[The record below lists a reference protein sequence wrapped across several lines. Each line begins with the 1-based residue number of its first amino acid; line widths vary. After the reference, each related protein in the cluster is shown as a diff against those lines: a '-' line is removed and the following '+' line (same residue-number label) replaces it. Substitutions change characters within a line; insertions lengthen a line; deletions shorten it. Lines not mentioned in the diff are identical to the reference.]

1 MARAD
6 LLSILYTKKMSP
18 LEFHFESLRPPV
30 GLYDL
35 LSPYDIRY
43 MNSIATHPKLASKIA
58 KKTKLLNEVMESRN
72 FRKLVQGTNRICYKN
87 FTYPELVCKVA
98 LDRVGLKDT
107 PDEFRNQMVLKPF
120 ITKVFEVSEFG
131 QVGMFERV
139 EPITSLQQFL
149 SIAPDVF
156 DLICKFLSNNTYALE
171 DIGSDYYLNYGLRK
185 GFGPVL
191 LDFPYLVEL
200 DPAKLVCHNKDPY
213 SPTGYCLG
221 EIDYDVGFNNFICTK
236 CGKRVFAKEL
246 AKEPEEET
254 DQKFIKKSGGPRMKI
269 KVTRGNNVVMEKD
282 LGSNMKKTNF
292 IPTKSRV
299 KITHNGSEVKVEEVP
314 ADYQPKDETPKEVI
328 PAVKEEP
335 VTERVVTVKPVY
347 EDHTE
352 RNNKGYQKDRGRD
365 NRPRQDKPYKQNNN
379 KKYPGKNDPDYYSR
393 PYNNQK
399 KNKDD
404 FNNNTSVS
412 DSPVVESNIYRN
424 KDMINPAPVETDV
437 DPKTYMDNVPEIQEL
452 EEQTVVE
459 KKEYIP
465 QQDEN
470 TEEQYPE
477 ADDEDDGY

>member
-43 MNSIATHPKLASKIA
+43 MNSIATNPKLASKIS

-87 FTYPELVCKVA
+87 FTYPEIVCKVA
-98 LDRVGLKDT
+98 IDRVGLKDT
-107 PDEFRNQMVLKPF
+107 PDEFRNQMLLKPF

-139 EPITSLQQFL
+139 EPITSLEQFM

-156 DLICKFLSNNTYALE
+156 DLIYKFLSNNTYALE

-221 EIDYDVGFNNFICTK
+221 EIDYDIGFNNFICTK

-246 AKEPEEET
+246 AKEPEE
-254 DQKFIKKSGGPRMKI
+254 DNQKFIKKIGGPNMKI
-269 KVTRGNNVVMEKD
+269 KVTRGNNVVMERD
-282 LGSNMKKTNF
+282 LGNNMKKTNF

-299 KITHNGSEVKVEEVP
+299 KITHDGSDVKVEEV
-314 ADYQPKDETPKEVI
+314 ASDYQPKNEEPKEVI
-328 PAVKEEP
+328 PVVKEEP
-335 VTERVVTVKPVY
+335 VKERVVTVKPAY
-347 EDHTE
+347 KDHSE
-352 RNNKGYQKDRGRD
+352 RDRNYHKD

-379 KKYPGKNDPDYYSR
+379 KKYLGRNDPGYYNRS
-393 PYNNQK
+393 NMSTQK
-399 KNKDD
+399 NNKDN

-412 DSPVVESNIYRN
+412 DSPVVESNIYKN
-424 KDMINPAPVETDV
+424 KDMIDPAPVETNV
-437 DPKTYMDNVPEIQEL
+437 DPGTYMDNTPDIKDLENQ
-452 EEQTVVE
+452 EEQVVE
-459 KKEYIP
+459 NKEYIQP
-465 QQDEN
+465 QEKN
-470 TEEQYPE
+470 TEDHIPE
-477 ADDEDDGY
+477 EDIEDDGY

>member
-6 LLSILYTKKMSP
+6 ILSILYTKKMSP

-43 MNSIATHPKLASKIA
+43 MNSIAKHPKLASKVE
-58 KKTKLLNEVMESRN
+58 KKTELLNQVMESRN

-87 FTYPELVCKVA
+87 FTYPEIVCKVA
-98 LDRVGLKDT
+98 IDRVGLTDT
-107 PDEFRNQMVLKPF
+107 PAEFENQMILKPF

-156 DLICKFLSNNTYALE
+156 DLICKFLSNNSYALE
-171 DIGSDYYLNYGLRK
+171 DIGSDYFLNYGLRK

-191 LDFPYLVEL
+191 LDFPYLVEI
-200 DPAKLVCHNKDPY
+200 DPAKLVCHNRDPH

-221 EIDYDVGFNNFICTK
+221 EIDYDIGFNNFICTK

-246 AKEPEEET
+246 AKEPEEN
-254 DQKFIKKSGGPRMKI
+254 DQKTIKKSGGPRMKI
-269 KVTRGNNVVMEKD
+269 KITRGNNVVMEKD
-282 LGSNMKKTNF
+282 LGNNMKKTNF

-299 KITHNGSEVKVEEVP
+299 KITREGGEPKVEEVP
-314 ADYQPKDETPKEVI
+314 ADYKPKDTNPKETIPVI
-328 PAVKEEP
+328 KEESVKE
-335 VTERVVTVKPVY
+335 RIVTVKPKY
-347 EDHTE
+347 KDYSE
-352 RNNKGYQKDRGRD
+352 RDRV
-365 NRPRQDKPYKQNNN
+365 NRKNRHSRPMQDKPHNQNN
-379 KKYPGKNDPDYYSR
+379 KKYLGKNDPGYYSR
-393 PYNNQK
+393 NNMVNQK
-399 KNKDD
+399 KGKDN

-412 DSPVVESNIYRN
+412 DSPVIESDIYKN
-424 KDMINPAPVETDV
+424 KDMIDPAPVMTDIE
-437 DPKTYMDNVPEIQEL
+437 PGTYMDNTPDIKEL
-452 EEQTVVE
+452 EGGPVD
-459 KKEYIP
+459 KNIIP

-477 ADDEDDGY
+477 GNDEDDGY